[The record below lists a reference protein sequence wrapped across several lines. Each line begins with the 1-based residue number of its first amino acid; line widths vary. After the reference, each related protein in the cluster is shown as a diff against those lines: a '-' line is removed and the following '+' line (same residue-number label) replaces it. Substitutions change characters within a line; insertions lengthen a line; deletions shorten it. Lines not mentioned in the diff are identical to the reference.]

1 MNMRTN
7 AIERQDAPARRMTSI
22 LSTLEALYATG
33 YELLAQERIANAAS
47 AFRTMLRI
55 APRDERAW
63 LGVGECHERAGQLR
77 IAIELY
83 GAGSVAAAK
92 NGHASVRCLL
102 ARARLLFKLG
112 CDVSEA
118 IQRAHASARNSGE
131 VDLMALVGEEERRLS

>member
-1 MNMRTN
+1 MTTRRN
-7 AIERQDAPARRMTSI
+7 AIERQDAPARRMAS
-22 LSTLEALYATG
+22 SFSMVEALYATG

-55 APRDERAW
+55 APRDERGW
-63 LGVGECHERAGQLR
+63 LGVGDCHERAGQLR

-83 GAGSVAAAK
+83 GAGSVAAAE
-92 NGHASVRCLL
+92 NGHPSVRCLL

-112 CDVSEA
+112 GDVSEA
-118 IQRAHASARNSGE
+118 IQKAHASARHSGR

>member
-1 MNMRTN
+1 MNTRTN
-7 AIERQDAPARRMTSI
+7 AIERQDAPARRMASI
-22 LSTLEALYATG
+22 FSTVEALYATG

-63 LGVGECHERAGQLR
+63 LGVGECHERADQLR

-83 GAGSVAAAK
+83 GAGSVAAGE
-92 NGHASVRCLL
+92 NGHPSVRCLL

-118 IQRAHASARNSGE
+118 IQRAHVSALHSGRA
-131 VDLMALVGEEERRLS
+131 DLMALVGEEERRLS